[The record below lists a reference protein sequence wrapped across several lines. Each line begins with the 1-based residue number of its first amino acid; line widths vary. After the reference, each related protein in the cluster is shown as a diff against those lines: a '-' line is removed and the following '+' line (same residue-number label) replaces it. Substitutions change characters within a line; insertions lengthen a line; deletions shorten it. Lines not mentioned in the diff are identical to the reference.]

1 MSRLLTFAAFWW
13 DFLVGDDWRLSV
25 GLVVALVF
33 TVLLHHAGLPAWWL
47 LPTSVALLLAASL
60 RRATRARG

>member
-1 MSRLLTFAAFWW
+1 MRSFAVFWW
-13 DFLVGDDWRLSV
+13 DFLVGDDLRLSV
-25 GLVVALVF
+25 GLAVALAC

-47 LPTSVALLLAASL
+47 LPASVAFLLAASV